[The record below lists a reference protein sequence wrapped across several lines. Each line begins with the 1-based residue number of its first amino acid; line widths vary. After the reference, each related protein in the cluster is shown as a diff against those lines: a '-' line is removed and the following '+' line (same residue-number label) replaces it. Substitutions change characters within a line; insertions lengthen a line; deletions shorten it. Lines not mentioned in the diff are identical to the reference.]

1 MKGLASNQI
10 RHKAMI
16 LKLLDIA
23 GVLTLKQLLSLTK
36 LTPSV
41 LNTLITQLRREGRLI
56 RSMEWVALSEEA
68 LQNRRDGME
77 DVMWV
82 FNDFLPRTDYFTAG
96 EYPASVCFFADGI
109 DYEIIYVPIGQEYMI
124 SKSVT
129 PCETPPKRLIVI
141 ENTDQI
147 PNINIPNVT
156 AFCLTD
162 LSGKT
167 LYYKRKE
174 L

>member
-1 MKGLASNQI
+1 MKGLAANQI
-10 RHKAMI
+10 RHKEMI

-96 EYPASVCFFADGI
+96 EYPAAVCFFADGI

-147 PNINIPNVT
+147 PSINIPNVT

>member
-1 MKGLASNQI
+1 MKGIASNQ
-10 RHKAMI
+10 RLHKEMI

-23 GVLTLKQLLSLTK
+23 GALPFQQLLSLTK

-96 EYPASVCFFADGI
+96 EYPAAVCFFADGI

-141 ENTDQI
+141 ESTDQI

>member
-10 RHKAMI
+10 RHKEMI

-96 EYPASVCFFADGI
+96 EYPAAVCFFADGI